1 MLTIYSY
8 LSAQFG
14 KPDYKLKKSTNMK
27 KLFLAAVL
35 SVFAASGFAQSAGYK
50 IDVKVSDA
58 SLDGK
63 EIYLLHEANCL
74 DTVKVENAAFSFASD
89 KNLENPLILTMR
101 YGRMS
106 TNVLVDNGAV
116 VTVTLGDE
124 TVWADNGGINEK
136 MMNVVNS
143 INAQAAEMRGGYN
156 ALMQQGAS
164 KDSIQS
170 YLAAAQNEINASIE
184 NAIDENKDNILGAY
198 MLSMTAS
205 NYSSVEAL
213 NAKVAEVKYASTIS
227 SIKAEI
233 AALEKV
239 AQTSAGKMFVDF
251 DGKNLDGTVAHLSD
265 YVGKGKY
272 VLVDFWASWCGP
284 CRREIPNLVE
294 LQNAY
299 GGDKFV
305 VLGVNVW
312 DKESEFRKA
321 LESEGIN
328 YPQLYASDD
337 TEATQFYG
345 IKGIP
350 QIILFAPDGTI
361 VARDL
366 RGDAMK
372 KLVAE
377 KMGE

>member
-1 MLTIYSY
+1 MC
-8 LSAQFG
+8 F
-14 KPDYKLKKSTNMK
+14 
-27 KLFLAAVL
+27 
-35 SVFAASGFAQSAGYK
+35 FAASGFAQSVGYK

-63 EIYLLHEANCL
+63 DIYLLHETNCL
-74 DTVKVENAAFSFASD
+74 DTVKVENGAFSFASD
-89 KNLENPLILTMR
+89 KALENPAVLTMR

-106 TNVLVDNGAV
+106 TNVLVDNGAA
-116 VTVTLGDE
+116 VTVTLGKE

-136 MMNVVNS
+136 MMNVVNG
-143 INAQAAEMRGGYN
+143 INAKAMEMRNGYN
-156 ALMQQGAS
+156 TLMQQGAS
-164 KDSIQS
+164 KDSVQNYI
-170 YLAAAQNEINASIE
+170 AVMQNEINASIE
-184 NAIDENKDNILGAY
+184 NAINENKDNILGAY
-198 MLSMTAS
+198 LLSMVVS

-213 NAKVAEVKYASTIS
+213 NAKVAEVKYASAMA
-227 SIKAEI
+227 SIKSEI

-239 AQTSAGKMFVDF
+239 AQTSPGKMFVDF

-294 LQNAY
+294 LQNTY
-299 GGDKFV
+299 GGDNFV

-312 DKESEFRKA
+312 DKEAEFKKA

-337 TEATQFYG
+337 AEATEFYC

-372 KLVAE
+372 KRVAE
-377 KMGE
+377 KMAK

>member
-1 MLTIYSY
+1 
-8 LSAQFG
+8 
-14 KPDYKLKKSTNMK
+14 MK
-27 KLFLAAVL
+27 KLFLAAAMGF
-35 SVFAASGFAQSAGYK
+35 FAASGFAQSAGYK

-63 EIYLLHEANCL
+63 DIYLLHETNCL
-74 DTVKVENAAFSFASD
+74 DTVKVENGAFSFASD
-89 KNLENPLILTMR
+89 KALENPAVLTMR

-106 TNVLVDNGAV
+106 TNVLVDNGAA
-116 VTVTLGDE
+116 VTVTLGNE

-143 INAQAAEMRGGYN
+143 INAKAMEMRNGYN

-164 KDSIQS
+164 KDSVQN
-170 YLAAAQNEINASIE
+170 YLAVMQNEVNASIE
-184 NAIDENKDNILGAY
+184 NAINDNKDNILGAY
-198 MLSMTAS
+198 LLSMVVS

-213 NAKVAEVKYASTIS
+213 NAKVAEVKYASTMA
-227 SIKAEI
+227 SIKSEI

-239 AQTSAGKMFVDF
+239 AETSAGKMFVDF

-294 LQNAY
+294 LQNTY
-299 GGDKFV
+299 GGENFV

-312 DKESEFRKA
+312 DKEAEFKKA

-337 TEATQFYG
+337 AEATQFYG

-377 KMGE
+377 KMAK

>member
-1 MLTIYSY
+1 
-8 LSAQFG
+8 
-14 KPDYKLKKSTNMK
+14 MK
-27 KLFLAAVL
+27 KLFLAAAMGF
-35 SVFAASGFAQSAGYK
+35 FAASGFAQSSGYK

-63 EIYLLHEANCL
+63 DIYLLHETNCL
-74 DTVKVENAAFSFASD
+74 DTVKVENGAFSFASD
-89 KNLENPLILTMR
+89 KALENPAVLTMR

-106 TNVLVDNGAV
+106 TNVLVDNGAA
-116 VTVTLGDE
+116 VTVTLGNE

-143 INAQAAEMRGGYN
+143 INAKAMEMRNGYN

-164 KDSIQS
+164 KDSVQNYI
-170 YLAAAQNEINASIE
+170 AVMQNEVNASIE
-184 NAIDENKDNILGAY
+184 NAINDNKDNILGAY
-198 MLSMTAS
+198 LLSMVVS

-213 NAKVAEVKYASTIS
+213 NAKVAEVKYASTMA
-227 SIKAEI
+227 SIKSEI

-239 AQTSAGKMFVDF
+239 AETSAGKMFVDF

-294 LQNAY
+294 LQNTY
-299 GGDKFV
+299 GGENFV

-312 DKESEFRKA
+312 DKEAEFKKA

-337 TEATQFYG
+337 AEATQFYG

-377 KMGE
+377 KMAK